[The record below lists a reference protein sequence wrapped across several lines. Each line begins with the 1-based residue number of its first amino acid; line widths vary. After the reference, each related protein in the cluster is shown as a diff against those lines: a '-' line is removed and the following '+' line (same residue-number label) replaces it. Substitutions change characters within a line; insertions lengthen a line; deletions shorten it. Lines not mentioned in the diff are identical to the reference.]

1 MLEKQVQLKRIYLK
15 LVCQSSLIFKRGHDH
30 LYTVTETRN
39 MIIWIQ
45 RTIILFLLCYYM
57 SNVNAKGDVNP
68 LFYAISGIKTYS
80 DYGESTYIFTRIK
93 NCNLWA
99 ASGKMFLHKEKASSH
114 WLVTDFYSEPNIDME
129 TCQVSSTKKKNKTNF
144 NLNSGRWNIDLKI
157 DRVILKNQQ
166 NSSHPQNIG
175 WKDNYG
181 NAKNVEMFPLGKDSF
196 GIKVVNFHNLG
207 RGGAHPKILTFSQ
220 LLFSMF

>member
-1 MLEKQVQLKRIYLK
+1 MR
-15 LVCQSSLIFKRGHDH
+15 
-30 LYTVTETRN
+30 
-39 MIIWIQ
+39 M
-45 RTIILFLLCYYM
+45 
-57 SNVNAKGDVNP
+57 
-68 LFYAISGIKTYS
+68 
-80 DYGESTYIFTRIK
+80 K

-99 ASGKMFLHKEKASSH
+99 ASEKLFLHKEKASSH
-114 WLVTDFYSEPNIDME
+114 WLVTNFYSEPNIDME
-129 TCQVSSTKKKNKTNF
+129 TCQVSSTKKKTKT
-144 NLNSGRWNIDLKI
+144 NSGRRNIDLKI
-157 DRVILKNQQ
+157 DHVILKHPQ
-166 NSSHPQNIG
+166 NSSLPQNIG